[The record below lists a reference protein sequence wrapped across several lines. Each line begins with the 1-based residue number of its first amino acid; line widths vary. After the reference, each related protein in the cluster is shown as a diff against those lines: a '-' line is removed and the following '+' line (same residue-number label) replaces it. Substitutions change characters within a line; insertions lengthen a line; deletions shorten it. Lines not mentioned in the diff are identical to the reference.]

1 MAEPTVVIVGAGPAG
16 TCAAHAI
23 VRAGMRPIVV
33 DESLQSGG
41 QIYRRQPPGFTRPAK
56 TLYGFEAGKASR
68 LHAEFDSLKK
78 QIDYRPA
85 TLAWNIYENVL
96 YTESDGATEQ
106 IPFNAAIVAPGATD
120 LVLPFPGWSKA
131 SVFTLGGAQVALKYQ
146 ACSVGERTVFVGTG
160 PLLYLVAYQY
170 AKAGAKVVAVIDTT
184 PFSTK
189 VRASWGMLS
198 GTTTFAKGLF
208 YMASLWSK
216 GIPIFHG
223 ATPLAVEGGEYAKGL
238 MYRDNAGEIHKI
250 EADAVAMGFGL
261 RPETQI
267 ADLAHCEFF
276 FDPQCRQWLPIAD
289 GDGRTDVNGLYLAG
303 DGQRIAGADAAEL
316 SGELAAYAALEDLG
330 RQIPQDRAAALR
342 RRLRQLARFRRALDK
357 AFPIPVELATQAA
370 DETLICRCEAISA
383 GEIRYAANEMGAL
396 EVNKAKAFTRIGMGR
411 CQGRYCGYAG
421 AELVAHTLGLPI
433 EKASRLRGQAP
444 VKPLAIAEDA

>member
-16 TCAAHAI
+16 TRAAGAI
-23 VRAGMRPIVV
+23 VRAGICPIVV
-33 DESLQSGG
+33 DESPQSGG

-56 TLYGFEAGKASR
+56 TLYGFEADKASR

-85 TLAWNIYENVL
+85 TLAWNIYKSTL
-96 YTESDGATEQ
+96 HTEKNGTADQ
-106 IPFNAAIVAPGATD
+106 IPFDAAIIAPGATD

-131 SVFTLGGAQVALKYQ
+131 GVFTLGGAQVALKYQ
-146 ACSVGERTVFVGTG
+146 ACSVGEQTAFVGTG

-170 AKAGAKVVAVIDTT
+170 VKAGAKVAAVVDTT

-189 VRASWGMLS
+189 VAASWGMFS
-198 GTTTFAKGLF
+198 GATTFAKGLF

-223 ATPLAVEGGEYAKGL
+223 ATPLAVEGGENVEGL
-238 MYRDNAGEIHKI
+238 SFRDGSGVTHKI
-250 EADAVAMGFGL
+250 DADAIAMGFGL

-267 ADLAHCEFF
+267 ADLSHCEFF

-289 GDGRTDVNGLYLAG
+289 EDGRTDVKGLYLAG

-316 SGELAAYAALEDLG
+316 SGELAAYAALKDLG

-342 RRLRQLARFRRALDK
+342 RRLRRLARFRRALDK

-383 GEIRYAANEMGAL
+383 GEIRHAANEMGAL
-396 EVNKAKAFTRIGMGR
+396 EVNKAKAFTRVGMGR

-421 AELVAHTLGLPI
+421 AELVAHTLSVPI
-433 EKASRLRGQAP
+433 EEASRLRGQAP